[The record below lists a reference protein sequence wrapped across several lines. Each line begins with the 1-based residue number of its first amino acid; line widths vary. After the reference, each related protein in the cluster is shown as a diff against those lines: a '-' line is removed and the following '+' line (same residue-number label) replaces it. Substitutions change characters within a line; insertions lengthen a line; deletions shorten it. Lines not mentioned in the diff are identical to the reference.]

1 MSATVAR
8 TSRWWTDARPV
19 RHVVRVTHALL
30 FLAAA
35 TAPSGVCDA
44 CHTHALLGGPAV
56 CCGADSALHG
66 DRGEAAA
73 ANAVAATH
81 CCPSVAD
88 AGDGAPYTSAGC
100 RCQLAPRD
108 LDDQGVVPPAVA
120 HDTAAGGPAWPIVA
134 GVPETAVAVLAAA
147 DRAVRDPGRPARV
160 LFGVWRN

>member
-8 TSRWWTDARPV
+8 TNRWRSDARPV

-44 CHTHALLGGPAV
+44 CHARPQPGGSAV
-56 CCGADSALHG
+56 CCGADSALGG

-81 CCPSVAD
+81 CCSSVAD
-88 AGDGAPYTSAGC
+88 AGDGAPYTSGGC

-108 LDDQGVVPPAVA
+108 LDDQGVAAPAVA
-120 HDTAAGGPAWPIVA
+120 HDAAGDPAWAVVTGLPESDVA
-134 GVPETAVAVLAAA
+134 FLAAA
-147 DRAVRDPGRPARV
+147 DRALQDPGRPARV